1 MNQLQAQ
8 SHMRDLIE
16 TFRVAYP
23 MAFSVRDEPESELV
37 NGIASTLRDA
47 ISEGNTTAAAMIAI
61 WFASRAPKSV
71 LLAFIAF
78 IEDDQDSATDEWP
91 EEINDR

>member
-1 MNQLQAQ
+1 
-8 SHMRDLIE
+8 
-16 TFRVAYP
+16 
-23 MAFSVRDEPESELV
+23 
-37 NGIASTLRDA
+37 
-47 ISEGNTTAAAMIAI
+47 MIAI

-78 IEDDQDSATDEWP
+78 IEDDQDSATDELP